1 MQQFRG
7 FQGIGRLACIG
18 LLLVVSACSRS
29 DPEQAVRAQ
38 VDALQQ
44 AIDARDAGAVEDLLA
59 EDFIGNE
66 GMDRRG
72 AKQLAA
78 ALFLRHREIDARLG
92 PVTVEL
98 RGEGEAIARFSVLAT
113 GGSGGLLPEQG
124 QVYQVQT
131 GWRLQDGDWKLLNA
145 SWTPP
150 GV

>member
-7 FQGIGRLACIG
+7 FPGIGRLACIG

-38 VDALQQ
+38 LEALQQ

-78 ALFLRHREIDARLG
+78 AVFLRHREIGARLG

-98 RGEGEAIARFSVLAT
+98 RGEREAIARFSVLAT
-113 GGSGGLLPEQG
+113 GGSGGLLPEQS

>member
-7 FQGIGRLACIG
+7 FQGIGRLACMG

-38 VDALQQ
+38 VDSLQQ

-78 ALFLRHREIDARLG
+78 GVFLRHREIGARLG

>member
-1 MQQFRG
+1 MQQFCG
-7 FQGIGRLACIG
+7 FQGICRLACMG
-18 LLLVVSACSRS
+18 LLLIVSACSRS

-38 VDALQQ
+38 LEALQQ

-66 GMDRRG
+66 GMDRRS

-78 ALFLRHREIDARLG
+78 GVFLRHREIGARLG

-98 RGEGEAIARFSVLAT
+98 RGEREAIARFSVLAT

>member
-1 MQQFRG
+1 MQQIRG
-7 FQGIGRLACIG
+7 FQRIGRLVCMA
-18 LLLVVSACSRS
+18 LLLVLAGCSRS

-38 VDALQQ
+38 LEVLQQ
-44 AIDARDAGAVEDLLA
+44 AIDARDAGAVADLLA
-59 EDFIGNE
+59 EDFIGND
-66 GMDRRG
+66 GLDRRG

-78 ALFLRHREIDARLG
+78 GVFLRHREVGARLG

>member
-7 FQGIGRLACIG
+7 FQGICRLACIG

-78 ALFLRHREIDARLG
+78 GVFLRHREIGARLG
-92 PVTVEL
+92 PVTVDL
-98 RGEGEAIARFSVLAT
+98 RGEREAIARFSVLAT

-124 QVYQVQT
+124 EAYQVQT

>member
-1 MQQFRG
+1 MQQFCG
-7 FQGIGRLACIG
+7 FQGICRLACMG
-18 LLLVVSACSRS
+18 LLLIVSACSRS

-38 VDALQQ
+38 LDALQQ

-78 ALFLRHREIDARLG
+78 GVFLRHREIDARLG